1 MKLAIIGIII
11 RIMYK
16 KAYNNMYLL
25 IAYIYFITVMIY
37 SIRGDLSTVFSALIK
52 QIFLVLF
59 IIFILEKISKSRQRS
74 GINVI
79 YLIALAILYFTHKC
93 SLTTVLICYGLND
106 IVRIILL
113 MKVYGMRPS
122 LKGLSKKT
130 IASIYRMGIITMLVM
145 LLITINYS
153 VDTIMLKNIW

>member
-1 MKLAIIGIII
+1 MYKRQGYIIAGALGVVLVFAIIGIII

-59 IIFILEKISKSRQRS
+59 IIFILEKISKSRQR
-74 GINVI
+74 
-79 YLIALAILYFTHKC
+79 
-93 SLTTVLICYGLND
+93 
-106 IVRIILL
+106 
-113 MKVYGMRPS
+113 
-122 LKGLSKKT
+122 
-130 IASIYRMGIITMLVM
+130 
-145 LLITINYS
+145 
-153 VDTIMLKNIW
+153 